1 MNDIPTTT
9 RQIVLASRP
18 QGEPTA
24 ENFRLED
31 AALPDLQDGQVL
43 VRTSLMSVLANVEG
57 LSSVHSSAT
66 PPPPPAAGYEF
77 GDANLNVY
85 WSPTSTDITMVAT
98 LQVRV

>member
-31 AALPDLQDGQVL
+31 APLPDLQDGQVL
-43 VRTSLMSVLANVEG
+43 VHTSLMSVIESPSFSRSMRRLPVSG
-57 LSSVHSSAT
+57 RRS
-66 PPPPPAAGYEF
+66 PAA
-77 GDANLNVY
+77 
-85 WSPTSTDITMVAT
+85 AT
-98 LQVRV
+98 FSSR